1 MIRELFMCW
10 LDSRLMC
17 LSRIRSWKLA
27 TENSIC
33 SCGCHHATIAR
44 ATYCWQIPPS
54 SQRCSA
60 VMPVCIT
67 SGRTSRLSKV
77 VRLAQIRNWILLA
90 GWVGILMM
98 RAHAQNR
105 GVYPLGMSATNSG
118 VTPHPGFTYANQLLF
133 YSRDHA
139 KDDGGQT
146 LSVTGENY
154 VLMDMNTLAWVSK
167 KTFVGGARYS
177 AAASLPFA
185 KNSLTS
191 DVQGRV
197 SGGGGF
203 ADSYYMPFILGWN
216 RERIAIRAIYG
227 FLAPTGR
234 FVVNATDNV
243 GSGYWTHALS
253 SGQTIYLTSNKRLV
267 LSVFQMYEFHTTQE
281 GTAVRPG
288 DTIDLD
294 YSLLG
299 GFPMRDVQFQIGL
312 VGYEQRQAYGL
323 GGCIQ
328 GALCHQCTWVRGE
341 L

>member
-1 MIRELFMCW
+1 M
-10 LDSRLMC
+10 
-17 LSRIRSWKLA
+17 
-27 TENSIC
+27 
-33 SCGCHHATIAR
+33 
-44 ATYCWQIPPS
+44 
-54 SQRCSA
+54 
-60 VMPVCIT
+60 
-67 SGRTSRLSKV
+67 
-77 VRLAQIRNWILLA
+77 A

-267 LSVFQMYEFHTTQE
+267 LSAFQMYEFHTTQE

-312 VGYEQRQAYGL
+312 VGYEQRQTTAKTGPTVSVAASKERYAINALGFAVNSSFPKRKAGL
-323 GGCIQ
+323 GFKYFKEFSNRSTFQ
-328 GALCHQCTWVRGE
+328 GYSMQVTGSYTF
-341 L
+341 